1 MTFLHQQFTVIIKD
15 MGEESVTEA
24 GELENDILDLEF
36 IGGVKNVTVSLSKE
50 ISRTF
55 FVFSF
60 SESME

>member
-1 MTFLHQQFTVIIKD
+1 

-50 ISRTF
+50 ISKTF
-55 FVFSF
+55 LFFPSQNQWNNTLQI
-60 SESME
+60 E

>member
-36 IGGVKNVTVSLSKE
+36 IEGVKNVTVSLSKE

>member
-1 MTFLHQQFTVIIKD
+1 